1 MSTEQRLRITEVF
14 YSVQGESSFA
24 GRRCVFVRLTGCHLR
39 CTWCDTEYS
48 FHGGEWMSFDALFEK
63 IASYGCN
70 LVEITGGEPLLQNKV
85 FAFMEALCNKGYS
98 VLLETSGAVDA
109 RPVDPRVIKIV
120 DVKCPGSGEEA
131 RNFWPNFE
139 ALQPHD
145 EVKFV
150 IADRAD
156 YEYAREVMQRYALGA
171 RPVMPLVSA
180 VHGRLSLPELA
191 AWMLEDRLEVRFQV
205 QLHKYI
211 WGADAIGV

>member
-14 YSVQGESSFA
+14 YSVQGESSYA

-39 CTWCDTEYS
+39 CSWCDTEYS
-48 FHGGEWMSFDALFEK
+48 FHGGEWMSFDTLFDT
-63 IASYGCN
+63 IARFGCN
-70 LVEITGGEPLLQNKV
+70 LVEITGGEPLLQHKV
-85 FAFMEALCNKGYS
+85 LAFMEALCDKGYT
-98 VLLETSGAVDA
+98 VLIETSGAIDA
-109 RPVDPRVIKIV
+109 RPVDPRVVKIL

-139 ALQPHD
+139 ELQPRD

-150 IADRAD
+150 IADRTD
-156 YEYAREVMQRYALGA
+156 YEYAREVMQRYDLT
-171 RPVMPLVSA
+171 RRSVLPLVSA
-180 VHGRLSLPELA
+180 VHGRLGLPELA
-191 AWMLEDRLEVRFQV
+191 AWMLEDRLEARFQV